1 MTASVQPPE
10 SAEKSLFQL
19 TRELELL
26 ISAGLVFALLQLP
39 QWLDDWWMRTSVH
52 VGGSAFGTV
61 FTLYYV
67 GKLVSY
73 GLIVAIAAHFLLRGF
88 WVAIM
93 GLRTVFPSGIDREK
107 LDQGPVFRKFYSE
120 RLMSLDEIEERVD
133 RFAASIFAFV
143 FLFLFVFLM
152 MSVWA
157 MVAWVLAFIA
167 MRITGTDA
175 VVLPIILIVFLF
187 YVGLQSF
194 AASVDKMA
202 KNRRVP
208 DWAERAAL
216 RSLKAMHYITF
227 NFLYAPV
234 FFTFASNTSRRK
246 TSVVLV
252 TFLYAMIGIFMLS
265 VFYSRG
271 ILGFDSYAYY
281 PAHARAH
288 QLRPMNYDNLRDG
301 NVPAEEPSIQSDVV
315 DGPYLRLFV
324 PYDAREDNKR
334 MRALCP
340 EVRPLRE
347 EGFFMTSRRTKIP
360 EARVA
365 ELAGCFERVYQI
377 ALDGRRIEKPGFVFY
392 RHPQG
397 RVAGRLA
404 LIPLSSLPPGRHML
418 TVRHTPLPGVKKD
431 EEADEFYIP
440 FWR

>member
-1 MTASVQPPE
+1 VTASTPQPD

-39 QWLDDWWMRTSVH
+39 AWLDDWWMRTSVH

-61 FTLYYV
+61 FGLYYI
-67 GKLVSY
+67 GKLVAY

-93 GLRTVFPSGIDREK
+93 GLRSVFPGGIDRDK
-107 LDQGPVFRKFYSE
+107 LDQGPVFRKFYAD
-120 RLMSLDEIEERVD
+120 RLMTLDEIEARVD
-133 RFAASIFAFV
+133 RLAASIFAFV
-143 FLFLFVFLM
+143 FLFLFIFLM

-157 MVAWVLAFIA
+157 MIAWVLAFIA
-167 MRITGTDA
+167 MKIFGTER
-175 VVLPIILIVFLF
+175 VGLPIIVTVFVL

-194 AASVDKMA
+194 AASVDRAA
-202 KNRRVP
+202 KKRRVP
-208 DWAERAAL
+208 AWVERLAL
-216 RSLKAMHYITF
+216 RILKGMYYITF

-234 FFTFASNTSRRK
+234 FFTFASNTSKRK

-252 TFLYAMIGIFMLS
+252 TFLYAMIGMFMLS

-281 PAHARAH
+281 PAQARAH

-301 NVPAEEPSIQSDVV
+301 NVPAEEPSIQSDVIE
-315 DGPYLRLFV
+315 GPYLRLFV

-340 EVRPLRE
+340 GVRPFRE
-347 EGFFMTSRRTKIP
+347 EGFFMTSRRTKVS
-360 EARVA
+360 EARFA
-365 ELAGCFERVYQI
+365 EIAGCFDRVYQI
-377 ALDGRRIEKPGFVFY
+377 ALDGRPLEKPGFVFF

-404 LIPLSSLPPGRHML
+404 LIPVSSLTAGQHML
-418 TVRHTPLPGVKKD
+418 TVRHTPLPGGVKD
-431 EEADEFYIP
+431 EEADEFFIP